1 MAKRR
6 STIDPNLFART
17 EPEGEPSR
25 QEESTPSGKRRAVTF
40 YFDES
45 TIARLHDVWIAALA
59 EDPKAT
65 KSGIVEEAVRRHL
78 SAKD

>member
-1 MAKRR
+1 MAKQKVNVDPFA
-6 STIDPNLFART
+6 STKA
-17 EPEGEPSR
+17 S
-25 QEESTPSGKRRAVTF
+25 KRRAVTF

-78 SAKD
+78 AAED